1 MPALTRRTASSI
13 LALGLTLAAACRS
26 APSRPP
32 VSGEP
37 PPPPTNASPGALSRI
52 EDLEVIRAP
61 EEVVVTAWAEP
72 SHLPPGGGIVQI
84 LVRAQKRGG
93 APYAGVEVRLKTS
106 SGTLFSADRV
116 LVTDRN
122 GMTRDRLTAHKTA
135 EITMNAGGTRH
146 RFLVPVLPSSAE

>member
-1 MPALTRRTASSI
+1 MPAFVPRAGRPI
-13 LALGLTLAAACRS
+13 LVLCLVLSGACRS
-26 APSRPP
+26 APTRPP
-32 VSGEP
+32 VTAEAP
-37 PPPPTNASPGALSRI
+37 PPSAPPEAISRI
-52 EDLEVIRAP
+52 EDLEVVRAP

-72 SHLPPGGGIVQI
+72 SHLPPGGGMVQI
-84 LVRAQKRGG
+84 LVRAQMRGG
-93 APYAGVEVRLKTS
+93 APFPGVEVRLKTNAGS
-106 SGTLFSADRV
+106 LYSADRV